1 MVYRRL
7 GLIGRTNQLQ
17 QRAQGM
23 SCPVGGRRS
32 DLDSLGTNGQVVC
45 LICAARQLSARLGN
59 LEYQPQA
66 GETVAEY

>member
-1 MVYRRL
+1 MVNRRL
-7 GLIGRTNQLQ
+7 GSIRRTDQLQ

-32 DLDSLGTNGQVVC
+32 DLNPLGTNGQVVR
-45 LICAARQLSARLGN
+45 LICAARQLGACLGN

-66 GETVAEY
+66 RETVAEC